1 MKTESGYASFAECWK
16 DCCNR
21 ACYRLSYEAGKT
33 DPALIAAR
41 EEADALYHTIEEK
54 LGQDGRLVDEFD
66 AAKNFSLGLSDEY
79 IYQQGFQ
86 DCVFLLRWINLT

>member
-1 MKTESGYASFAECWK
+1 MCIRDS
-16 DCCNR
+16 
-21 ACYRLSYEAGKT
+21 
-33 DPALIAAR
+33 
-41 EEADALYHTIEEK
+41 YHTIEEK

-86 DCVFLLRWINLT
+86 DCVYLLRWINLI